1 MIIEFETDCWK
12 CSKMHPQVANSEQQ
26 FVDIVTGM
34 GSWLP
39 TIRITAI
46 EKAGGERVEIFPS
59 EKSTVVLPVIDTLKS
74 AAEEGLD
81 NE

>member
-12 CSKMHPQVANSEQQ
+12 CNEMHPQVAHSEQQ

-46 EKAGGERVEIFPS
+46 EKTGGERVEHFLGK
-59 EKSTVVLPVIDTLKS
+59 KSPVVLPVIDTLKS
-74 AAEEGLD
+74 AAEKGI
-81 NE
+81 NNG

>member
-12 CSKMHPQVANSEQQ
+12 CNEMHPQVANSEQQ

-39 TIRITAI
+39 TIRITDI
-46 EKAGGERVEIFPS
+46 KWTEGENN
-59 EKSTVVLPVIDTLKS
+59 
-74 AAEEGLD
+74 